1 MFFDRSF
8 SKEPAENFHVVPFAL
23 TPMLSGDLFEAE
35 RRKGRPVD
43 GRQAGNELERLV
55 TKQVHPF
62 TPAAL
67 PKTDVR

>member
-1 MFFDRSF
+1 
-8 SKEPAENFHVVPFAL
+8 
-23 TPMLSGDLFEAE
+23 MLSGDLFGAQ

-43 GRQAGNELERLV
+43 GLQAGNELERLV
-55 TKQVHPF
+55 TKQVHQF